1 MKSTILLALII
12 TIFTVGC
19 TNDSNDLSENE
30 IDLTLTLT
38 EDEVSDLLFL
48 REEEKLARDVYLY
61 SYNKYGQ
68 QIFKNISDSESKHM
82 NSVLELLNKYNIED
96 PVLDEVG
103 KFKDEHLQEIYDA
116 LIEKSE
122 VSLIEALLVG
132 NTIED
137 LDIYDISKNEER
149 TDREDFLTVY
159 NSLKC
164 GSRNHLRSFNS
175 LVLNND
181 VIYTV
186 QYITDTEFNEIIN
199 SSKEQCN

>member
-12 TIFTVGC
+12 IIFTVGC

-61 SYNKYGQ
+61 SYHKYGQ

-149 TDREDFLTVY
+149 TDREDILTVY

-186 QYITDTEFNEIIN
+186 QYITDTEFNEIVN

>member
-116 LIEKSE
+116 LIEKSDI
-122 VSLIEALLVG
+122 SLIEALLVG

>member
-82 NSVLELLNKYNIED
+82 DSVLELLNKYNIED

-149 TDREDFLTVY
+149 TDREDILTVY

-186 QYITDTEFNEIIN
+186 QYITDTEFNEIVN

>member
-149 TDREDFLTVY
+149 TDREDILTVY